1 MGSGETVR
9 RAVGVG
15 QGWGVASGRGRDADA
30 WLRSAAGPCDDVP
43 VDSRKREDERRPSA
57 STAGLE
63 AEERARIRAMTS
75 IERMT
80 RALELGQLVR
90 ELARAGNAAT
100 FGKHPL

>member
-1 MGSGETVR
+1 MVEV
-9 RAVGVG
+9 
-15 QGWGVASGRGRDADA
+15 GRGAGRACDACPR
-30 WLRSAAGPCDDVP
+30 LPSAAVACDDVL

-80 RALELGQLVR
+80 RALELGQRVR
-90 ELARAGNAAT
+90 ELAKAGNAAT
-100 FGKHPL
+100 FGKRPV

>member
-9 RAVGVG
+9 RAAGVG
-15 QGWGVASGRGRDADA
+15 QGWGVASARGRAR
-30 WLRSAAGPCDDVP
+30 LRSAAVACDDVL

-90 ELARAGNAAT
+90 ELAKAGRARGT
-100 FGKHPL
+100 R

>member
-1 MGSGETVR
+1 VRSGEKVR

-15 QGWGVASGRGRDADA
+15 QGWGVASGRGCAR
-30 WLRSAAGPCDDVP
+30 LRSAAVACDDVL

-90 ELARAGNAAT
+90 ELAKAGRARGT
-100 FGKHPL
+100 R